1 MQIFTDQMGRS
12 VSMPVIPPIRIVSV
26 VPSQTELLHYLGV
39 EAQVVGITKFCIHP
53 QDWFNKK
60 QRVGGTK
67 QLDIA
72 TITSLEPDL
81 IIANKEENVQLQID
95 DLAVHCPV
103 WISDVSDMAS
113 AFEMIKVIGTITGKE
128 QAAISLIDAITI
140 AFKRIE
146 KPQLAIPA
154 AYLIW
159 NEPFMTIGGDTFIN
173 DMLQHCGLYNVFENE
188 TRYPVV
194 SLDTLADKGVELIL
208 LSSEPFPFKAKH
220 ADFIKCFFKAAGK
233 KVPAILMVDGE
244 MFSWYGS
251 RMLQAGQYFFEL
263 MQYIQAKSDQKDVY
277 I

>member
-12 VSMPVIPPIRIVSV
+12 VSMPVIPPKRIVSV

-39 EAQVVGITKFCIHP
+39 EEQVVGITKFCIHP

-72 TITSLEPDL
+72 TITSLQPDL
-81 IIANKEENVQLQID
+81 IIANKEENVQVQID
-95 DLAVHCPV
+95 ALAMQYPV
-103 WISDVSDMAS
+103 WISDVTNMAM
-113 AFEMIKVIGTITGKE
+113 ALEMIKVIGTITGKE
-128 QAAISLIDAITI
+128 QAAIALVDAITI

-146 KPQLAIPA
+146 KPQLAIPV

-159 NEPFMTIGGDTFIN
+159 NEPFMTIGGDTFIH
-173 DMLQHCGLYNVFENE
+173 DMLQHCGLCNVFENE
-188 TRYPVV
+188 NRYPEI
-194 SLDTLADKGVELIL
+194 SLEILADKGVELIL

-220 ADFIKCFFKAAGK
+220 ADVIKSFFKDAGK
-233 KVPAILMVDGE
+233 KVPTILMVDGE

-251 RMLQAGQYFFEL
+251 RMLQAAQYFFEL
-263 MQYIQAKSDQKDVY
+263 MQFLQSKGNEKDVY

>member
-1 MQIFTDQMGRS
+1 MQIFTDQLGRS
-12 VSMPVIPPIRIVSV
+12 VSIPVIPPKRIVSV
-26 VPSQTELLHYLGV
+26 VPSQTELLHYLGI
-39 EAQVVGITKFCIHP
+39 EEQVVGITKFCVHP
-53 QDWFNKK
+53 QDWFNSK

-72 TITSLEPDL
+72 TITSLQPDL
-81 IIANKEENVQLQID
+81 IIANKEENLQFQIEA
-95 DLAVHCPV
+95 LAKQYPV

-113 AFEMIKVIGTITGKE
+113 ALEMIKTIGSITGKE
-128 QAAISLIDAITI
+128 QAAISLVDAITI

-146 KPQLAIPA
+146 KPLLAIPA

-159 NEPFMTIGGDTFIN
+159 NEPFMTIGGDTFIH

-220 ADFIKCFFKAAGK
+220 VHFIKSFFKDAGK
-233 KVPAILMVDGE
+233 KVPAILIVDGE

-263 MQYIQAKSDQKDVY
+263 MQFIQGKRDEQEIYI
-277 I
+277 